1 MRHFLE
7 NIALKIAL
15 YPVSHRKLKH
25 MQQNKGGE
33 HMKKVDILIR
43 PGREEDLR
51 ALLDGFGVPGIT
63 VSHVLGYGEQR
74 GRKEMYRGTEL
85 ESRLLS
91 KVRFEIVL
99 KDEQVEP
106 LVEMLVKNLST
117 GNIGDG
123 KIFISDIA
131 SVIKI
136 RTGDKEI

>member
-1 MRHFLE
+1 
-7 NIALKIAL
+7 
-15 YPVSHRKLKH
+15 
-25 MQQNKGGE
+25 
-33 HMKKVDILIR
+33 MKKMDIILR
-43 PGREEDLR
+43 PGREDDLR

-74 GRKEMYRGTEL
+74 GRKEMYRGTEV

-91 KVRFEIVL
+91 KLRFEIVL

-106 LVEMLVKNLST
+106 LAELLVKTLST
-117 GNIGDG
+117 GTIGDG

-136 RTGDKEI
+136 RTGEREC

>member
-1 MRHFLE
+1 
-7 NIALKIAL
+7 
-15 YPVSHRKLKH
+15 
-25 MQQNKGGE
+25 
-33 HMKKVDILIR
+33 MKKVDILIR

>member
-1 MRHFLE
+1 
-7 NIALKIAL
+7 
-15 YPVSHRKLKH
+15 
-25 MQQNKGGE
+25 
-33 HMKKVDILIR
+33 
-43 PGREEDLR
+43 
-51 ALLDGFGVPGIT
+51 
-63 VSHVLGYGEQR
+63 
-74 GRKEMYRGTEL
+74 MYRGTEL